1 MRENRTWSVNI
12 KMTSSEHSNLKKNL
26 QNGQAISH
34 FVRLAI
40 SNELERLEAYNKEK
54 KQTWDL
60 D

>member
-1 MRENRTWSVNI
+1 
-12 KMTSSEHSNLKKNL
+12 MTSSEHSNLKKNL